1 MHFFD
6 AHCDILSVI
15 NTPGELLSNKRH
27 WDIKRALSNGPFFQ
41 VFSLFSQGGNPLTRK
56 KKMEDQLKMVRHA
69 ESLHPDRLK
78 MVKSRE
84 DLNDWLNKKDGNQV
98 RYMIESE
105 GAEIIGESL
114 SELDR
119 LYDEGLRIL
128 TLSWNYDNAVCDS
141 VAGNNTHNG
150 LSQFGRKVVERAES
164 LGIIIDVS
172 HCSDKTF
179 SDVEEMAKKPF
190 IASHSNSRTLCQHR
204 RNLTDDQIISI
215 AKSGGIIGINLF
227 PRFLANSGNARF
239 VDIIKHIEYISA
251 LVGASNVGFGFDF
264 DGIENT
270 PEGIRGVEDTIKI
283 AEALLKLNY
292 SEVSVKGIVGFNFAE
307 LMRRI
312 LSGCDK

>member
-41 VFSLFSQGGNPLTRK
+41 VFSLFAQGGNPLTRK

-150 LSQFGRKVVERAES
+150 LSRFGRKVVERAES
-164 LGIIIDVS
+164 LGIILSIPAP
-172 HCSDKTF
+172 T
-179 SDVEEMAKKPF
+179 KPF
-190 IASHSNSRTLCQHR
+190 QMLKKCKKTLYSFTAIAGLYASTGATLQ
-204 RNLTDDQIISI
+204 
-215 AKSGGIIGINLF
+215 
-227 PRFLANSGNARF
+227 
-239 VDIIKHIEYISA
+239 
-251 LVGASNVGFGFDF
+251 
-264 DGIENT
+264 
-270 PEGIRGVEDTIKI
+270 TIKSYPSQKV
-283 AEALLKLNY
+283 AVL
-292 SEVSVKGIVGFNFAE
+292 
-307 LMRRI
+307 
-312 LSGCDK
+312 